1 MINSLKNDKWRPI
14 VATSSHCFPSISSC
28 LVATSYSRISIRISC
43 KNPSAYQHTRHLL
56 PHILQISIRISSK
69 YPSAYSADIY
79 PYIRISTSYS
89 GISNHAR
96 PFFALQ
102 PVREP
107 IFHTKKAWKFQEK
120 KSKLILKWILQWELS
135 SWLGRQWDLQTAGI
149 RTRRRL
155 KQSNFPIFLFVL
167 SFSFFFYNFC
177 LNVVLS
183 CSENERKKNI
193 ARQILRILKYFFFQ
207 YITTHPQAV
216 YI

>member
-43 KNPSAYQHTRHLL
+43 KYPCAYPVNIHPHILQKSICISTYPPLTPAYPSNIH
-56 PHILQISIRISSK
+56 PHILQISTRKFCK
-69 YPSAYSADIY
+69 YLSVYSADIY

-89 GISNHAR
+89 RISNHAR

-120 KSKLILKWILQWELS
+120 KSKQILKWILQWELS

-167 SFSFFFYNFC
+167 SFSFF
-177 LNVVLS
+177 LS
-183 CSENERKKNI
+183 I
-193 ARQILRILKYFFFQ
+193 FAWM
-207 YITTHPQAV
+207 
-216 YI
+216 

>member
-1 MINSLKNDKWRPI
+1 MINEDQSWRHPHI
-14 VATSSHCFPSISSC
+14 VFLPSVVVWSPR
-28 LVATSYSRISIRISC
+28 LTPAY
-43 KNPSAYQHTRHLL
+43 PSAY
-56 PHILQISIRISSK
+56 ILQISIRISSK
-69 YPSAYSADIY
+69 YPSAYSANIY

-120 KSKLILKWILQWELS
+120 KSKQILKWILQWELS

-167 SFSFFFYNFC
+167 SFSFF
-177 LNVVLS
+177 LS
-183 CSENERKKNI
+183 I
-193 ARQILRILKYFFFQ
+193 FAWM
-207 YITTHPQAV
+207 
-216 YI
+216 